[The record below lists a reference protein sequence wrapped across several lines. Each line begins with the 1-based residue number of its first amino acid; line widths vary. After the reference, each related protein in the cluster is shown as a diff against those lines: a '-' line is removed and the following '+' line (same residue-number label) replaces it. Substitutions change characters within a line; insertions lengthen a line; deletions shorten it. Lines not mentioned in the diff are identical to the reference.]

1 MKESYKQH
9 LQKVLKSGEVKLF
22 RVELHNVIKKEIKA
36 MDVPLLER
44 NAILD
49 ILDLI
54 EIPLD
59 VKSCVEYPLK
69 ERCNKQVIAVIAAS
83 ATGVLLNTLLY
94 KTPFMLKSLL
104 SIGGATVAGLLV
116 SGNNDEE
123 KHGVLVETIVT
134 PFDEIVSKVD
144 KLLSIM
150 QGVMT
155 PKKVILSDSFPN
167 ILKWYQKAYSS
178 CGEFGEPCSKYFKK
192 RIESILRQN
201 GYTLHN
207 FDGTNDNMFQKT
219 ADVEIQTPVQN
230 MPAITNENGYILPGN
245 LFVPKKI
252 NNLKE

>member
-69 ERCNKQVIAVIAAS
+69 ERCNKKVIAVIAAS

-167 ILKWYQKAYSS
+167 ILKWYQKAY
-178 CGEFGEPCSKYFKK
+178 
-192 RIESILRQN
+192 L
-201 GYTLHN
+201 
-207 FDGTNDNMFQKT
+207 
-219 ADVEIQTPVQN
+219 
-230 MPAITNENGYILPGN
+230 
-245 LFVPKKI
+245 
-252 NNLKE
+252 